1 MKIDS
6 NNLNE
11 ILAELAPM
19 KELKFWH
26 NFIANLMGVSTTTTS
41 SSSDLI
47 TNNDNNL
54 QEFPP
59 ALVWLNER
67 RPVKQKAIRI
77 SSPLPTTK
85 KESQSTTIKPTIPP
99 KPKFIQVSFLFFVV
113 T

>member
-41 SSSDLI
+41 DLI

-67 RPVKQKAIRI
+67 IPDKQKAIRI

-85 KESQSTTIKPTIPP
+85 KESQSTTIKPAIPP
-99 KPKFIQVSFLFFVV
+99 KPKFIQVSFFVV